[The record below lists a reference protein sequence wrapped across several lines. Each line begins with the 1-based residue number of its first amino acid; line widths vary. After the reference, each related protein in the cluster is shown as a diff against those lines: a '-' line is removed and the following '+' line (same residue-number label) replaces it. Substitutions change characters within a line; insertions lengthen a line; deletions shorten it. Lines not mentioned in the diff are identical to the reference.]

1 MISSASPTAS
11 RIAATTAIPSAI
23 RSRAIRTLT
32 A

>member
-11 RIAATTAIPSAI
+11 RIAATTAMPSSI
-23 RSRAIRTLT
+23 RPRAILTLT